1 MLLLNIVTG
10 IQKSSVIR
18 ARFPKASNNV
28 FRLGGVV
35 FASMV
40 KTDQVVSVDFQ
51 ISLILMHMFLIF
63 PKGGKLL

>member
-28 FRLGGVV
+28 FRLGGVF

-40 KTDQVVSVDFQ
+40 KTDQVVSFDFQ
-51 ISLILMHMFLIF
+51 ISLILMHMFRIF

>member
-28 FRLGGVV
+28 FRLGGVF

-40 KTDQVVSVDFQ
+40 KTDQVVSFDFQ
-51 ISLILMHMFLIF
+51 ISLILIDMFLIF